1 MKNFNPKMGEIHF
14 IGIGGIGM
22 SGIAEVLH
30 TLGFEVRGSDLSDNN
45 NVKRLREKGI
55 KIKLEHSAKN
65 IDDASVVVI
74 SSAVKNNNIEI
85 EAAKNRRIPVVK
97 RAEML
102 AELMR
107 LKNTIAI
114 GGTHGKTT
122 TTSLIAAILEKADMD
137 PTVINGG
144 IINSLAS
151 NAKLGRGNWMVVEA
165 DESDGSFLKLP
176 STIAIIT
183 NIDPAHLDYYGSYTS
198 LRKSFKRFVNNIPFY
213 GFAVVCIDNPAIQTL
228 ISEITDRRIITYG
241 LSPQAD
247 VRGINLE
254 TNSSGTKFNLE
265 ISPRIENPTKV
276 IEGLCSTIPG
286 VHNVQN
292 ALAACT
298 TALELG
304 VEVKDIKLALNDF
317 EGVRR
322 RFTVTDTNKGIKVID
337 DYGHHPMEIKSV
349 ISTAREITTGKV
361 IVIVQPHRYSRVKDL
376 FKDFTTAFND
386 ADILFVSDI
395 YSAGEEALPN
405 INKESL
411 IRALNSS
418 GHKDVRPMNN
428 IDTLFKFLFKNA
440 VSGDS
445 IIFLGAGDITNWA
458 NQLVEEIS
466 KENFE

>member
-1 MKNFNPKMGEIHF
+1 M
-14 IGIGGIGM
+14 
-22 SGIAEVLH
+22 
-30 TLGFEVRGSDLSDNN
+30 
-45 NVKRLREKGI
+45 
-55 KIKLEHSAKN
+55 
-65 IDDASVVVI
+65 
-74 SSAVKNNNIEI
+74 
-85 EAAKNRRIPVVK
+85 
-97 RAEML
+97 
-102 AELMR
+102 
-107 LKNTIAI
+107 
-114 GGTHGKTT
+114 
-122 TTSLIAAILEKADMD
+122 
-137 PTVINGG
+137 
-144 IINSLAS
+144 
-151 NAKLGRGNWMVVEA
+151 
-165 DESDGSFLKLP
+165 
-176 STIAIIT
+176 
-183 NIDPAHLDYYGSYTS
+183 
-198 LRKSFKRFVNNIPFY
+198 
-213 GFAVVCIDNPAIQTL
+213 
-228 ISEITDRRIITYG
+228 
-241 LSPQAD
+241 
-247 VRGINLE
+247 
-254 TNSSGTKFNLE
+254 
-265 ISPRIENPTKV
+265 
-276 IEGLCSTIPG
+276 
-286 VHNVQN
+286 
-292 ALAACT
+292 
-298 TALELG
+298 G